1 MFHVQFL
8 GKPRLVVG
16 NGLKFGSAQC
26 HHSQSFGRWC
36 LVYDV
41 DAQFLQSVL
50 EGVEQG
56 VGLVDVVNV
65 ESEESRRA
73 CGFVAASL
81 SAEGSLPTH
90 GWQVALQVEVA
101 RSYLVAEGFQ
111 MWLSDDL
118 LECLARQRDGEL
130 VTIWA
135 IVDVHLFV
143 CV

>member
-1 MFHVQFL
+1 MTEMEMENL
-8 GKPRLVVG
+8 EKRLDERYV
-16 NGLKFGSAQC
+16 K
-26 HHSQSFGRWC
+26 QSTCNQNHREIANK
-36 LVYDV
+36 LAND
-41 DAQFLQSVL
+41 DKRI
-50 EGVEQG
+50 EI
-56 VGLVDVVNV
+56 GLVDVVDV

-111 MWLSDDL
+111 MWLSDNL